1 MVDPPDDADT
11 SPHTPV
17 LFNEVLS
24 ALTSGLSPGPGSR
37 IIDGT
42 VGAAGHAVGIL
53 AASEPDGEL
62 LGIDRD
68 PAALEQARERLSRY
82 GSRVHLKQGSFTEIN
97 SYASSI
103 GWESVEGVLL
113 DLGLSS
119 LQLSDPHRGFS
130 FTLEGPLDMRF
141 DPSQPRTASDLVN
154 QLNEES
160 LAELIRKFGEEPKA
174 GRIARAIIK
183 ARPIEHTQE
192 LARLVERVVGRGKR
206 RIHPATR
213 TFQAL
218 RIAVND
224 ELNALEIGLAQA
236 VRILAPGGKLA
247 VISFHSLEDRIVKR
261 FFREASSECNCPP
274 EQPICTCESNPSL
287 KIITRKP
294 IRPSEAEVEQ
304 NPRARSARLRVAM
317 KLEMA

>member
-17 LFNEVLS
+17 LFKEVLS
-24 ALTSGLSPGPGSR
+24 ALTTGLSTGPGSR

-53 AASEPDGEL
+53 AASEPEGTL
-62 LGIDRD
+62 LGLDRD
-68 PAALEQARERLSRY
+68 PAALELAGERLSKY
-82 GSRVHLKQGSFTEIN
+82 GSRVYLRQGSFADIT
-97 SYASSI
+97 SHATSI
-103 GWESVEGVLL
+103 GWESVQGVLL

-119 LQLSDPHRGFS
+119 LQLSDPQRGFS
-130 FTLEGPLDMRF
+130 FRHKGPLDMRF

-154 QLNEES
+154 HLNEER
-160 LAELIRKFGEEPKA
+160 LAEILRNFGEEPKS
-174 GRIARAIIK
+174 GRIARAIVN

-192 LARLVERVVGRGKR
+192 LAELVERVAGKRKR

-224 ELNALEIGLAQA
+224 ELNALEIGLAQS
-236 VRILAPGGKLA
+236 VRILAPEGKLA

-261 FFREASSECNCPP
+261 FFRTESSECNCPP
-274 EQPICTCESNPSL
+274 EQPICTCEAIPTL
-287 KIITRKP
+287 KISTRKP
-294 IRPSEAEVEQ
+294 IRPSESEIER
-304 NPRARSARLRVAM
+304 NPRARSARLRVAV
-317 KLEMA
+317 KL